1 MKENR
6 KVSEAELQAAIRK
19 FVDAGGMIKK
29 LPDQKTS
36 ASQMVGMR
44 WNNYEMGGEPN

>member
-1 MKENR
+1 MKEQ

-19 FVDAGGMIKK
+19 FVASGGMIKK

-36 ASQMVGMR
+36 ASQMVGVR